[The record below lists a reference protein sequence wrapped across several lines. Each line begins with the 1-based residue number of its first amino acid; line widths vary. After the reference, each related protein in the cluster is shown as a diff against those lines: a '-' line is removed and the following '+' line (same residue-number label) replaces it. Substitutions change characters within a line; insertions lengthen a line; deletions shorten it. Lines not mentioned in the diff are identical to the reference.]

1 MTKVIL
7 YTTYFN
13 LKRPSQK
20 KGFYCHK
27 SRDRGLRIPDC
38 QDNTTQ
44 EP

>member
-1 MTKVIL
+1 M
-7 YTTYFN
+7 
-13 LKRPSQK
+13 KRRKTSGDDIK